1 MWVVFWALL
10 SVMGL
15 WEGCIWGV
23 EGGLCLSE
31 SFIES
36 LNVISHGI
44 RDFGKCY

>member
-1 MWVVFWALL
+1 MEVFWDLL

-15 WEGCIWGV
+15 WEGCICRA

-36 LNVISHGI
+36 LNVISLGI
-44 RDFGKCY
+44 RDFGKCD